1 MNLGCEVG
9 LEADKLHLGTTI
21 LLELGILALL
31 LATKLTLGKPLPCK
45 SEAVKPNPF
54 PVRVLRASFSVPLSI
69 TEAIEPIYT
78 QKPQKVELKRSF
90 SFPWKQMLSRK
101 MKRESG
107 KLGLGKEEEETKGRS
122 TTLIGQCGG

>member
-9 LEADKLHLGTTI
+9 LEAETLHLGTTM

-31 LATKLTLGKPLPCK
+31 VATKLTLGKALPCK

-54 PVRVLRASFSVPLSI
+54 PVRVLRVSFSVPLSI

-78 QKPQKVELKRSF
+78 QKPQKSSIQK
-90 SFPWKQMLSRK
+90 
-101 MKRESG
+101 
-107 KLGLGKEEEETKGRS
+107 KL
-122 TTLIGQCGG
+122 